1 MKFYLPAFPFH
12 FNSIQSDSKRYPPR
26 SIKESKSE
34 GTQKRAVKETAANAK
49 KATRTSARVKR
60 EVTKKWCSE
69 RLINEKVA
77 DAVVKG
83 EERREFLIL
92 FGHVSDPAIKQ
103 PLNCWCE

>member
-1 MKFYLPAFPFH
+1 MKFYLPPFPFH

-34 GTQKRAVKETAANAK
+34 GTHKRAVKETAANAK
-49 KATRTSARVKR
+49 KATRTSGKVKR
-60 EVTKKWCSE
+60 EVAKKWCSE
-69 RLINEKVA
+69 RLMSEKVA

-83 EERREFLIL
+83 GEFLIL

-103 PLNCWCE
+103 PLNCWRQ